1 MQSVALQQTPLLHE
15 LPQQLTLQLA
25 PPQLTCPGHAPS
37 AQVMWV
43 SCLASL
49 SIEFWHD
56 GLPLHSMVHALVLPP
71 QLTLPGQLLVPLQR
85 TSHWSASQ
93 RTSLM
98 HAPWPSQRTS
108 HELPPQLML
117 LAQLLTPTHCTVQLS
132 ASLQSTP
139 LEQEPIAV
147 NAT

>member
-1 MQSVALQQTPLLHE
+1 MALQQTPLLHE
-15 LPQQLTLQLA
+15 LPLQLTLQLA

-37 AQVMWV
+37 AQVMCV
-43 SCLASL
+43 SCVASL

-56 GLPLHSMVHALVLPP
+56 GWPLHSIVHALALPP
-71 QLTLPGQLLVPLQR
+71 QLTLPGQLPLPR
-85 TSHWSASQ
+85 HCTSHRSASQ
-93 RTSLM
+93 RTSFM

-147 NAT
+147 HAT